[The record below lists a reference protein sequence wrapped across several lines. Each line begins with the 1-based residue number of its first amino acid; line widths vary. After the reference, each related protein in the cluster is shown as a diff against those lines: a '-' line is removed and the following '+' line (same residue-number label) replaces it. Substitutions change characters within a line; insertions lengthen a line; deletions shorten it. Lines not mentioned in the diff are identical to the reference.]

1 MVIYVS
7 FHWMPNSI
15 YNISEQS
22 DTMIFMGYKNGK
34 RHSFRLCLKM
44 GDLTSHGQEND
55 TANEFLNQWMES
67 RHIKTLCSDTRRK
80 GTADALVYFGIDHPM
95 IGLRVLQKMTRTV
108 AMLTQTVAILTHT

>member
-34 RHSFRLCLKM
+34 SHSFRLCLKM

-55 TANEFLNQWMES
+55 TANELDG
-67 RHIKTLCSDTRRK
+67 IKTYQDPMFRYTQKGGRRC
-80 GTADALVYFGIDHPM
+80 T
-95 IGLRVLQKMTRTV
+95 GLFWY
-108 AMLTQTVAILTHT
+108 